1 MSTFTSP
8 YVRTFYM
15 STLSTLDALAIEPA
29 DPSSPIPL
37 YYQVESHLREAITSG
52 TIPVGA
58 TLPSEMELSARFS
71 VSRHTMRMALSR
83 LVAENL
89 IARRAGR
96 GTVVNLPPDKT
107 RFYLD
112 RSFTRQ
118 MQDMGRTAH
127 SECLEQRT
135 STITPDAPDILL
147 SQQGIPCLHL
157 TRLRFGDD
165 EPISL
170 QYTTLLTQHCP
181 NIERIDFAEA
191 SLYDVL
197 AREYQLVITQIDHT
211 IGATL
216 ADAEQAQALLI
227 DMGDPLLV
235 VETTAYSES
244 QLILEHTISYY
255 RADRYSYRTTH
266 TFVS

>member
-1 MSTFTSP
+1 MPDTII
-8 YVRTFYM
+8 
-15 STLSTLDALAIEPA
+15 LDALAIEPA

-37 YYQVESHLREAITSG
+37 YYQVESHLRAAIASG

-58 TLPSEMELSARFS
+58 TLPSEVDMSERFA

-107 RFYLD
+107 SFYLD

-118 MQDMGRTAH
+118 MKDMGRTAY
-127 SECLEQRT
+127 SECLEQHT
-135 STITPDAPDILL
+135 TVVAEDAPEIL
-147 SQQGIPCLHL
+147 SNQIGASCLHL

-170 QYTTLLTQHCP
+170 QYTTLLTAHCP
-181 NIERIDFAEA
+181 NIARFDFAEA
-191 SLYDVL
+191 SLYDIL
-197 AREYQLVITQIDHT
+197 AREYQLVIAQIDHT
-211 IGATL
+211 IGAAL

-235 VETTAYSES
+235 VKTTAFSENNM
-244 QLILEHTISYY
+244 ILEHTVSYY

-266 TFVS
+266 TFSS